1 MGKYTEERIRGYI
14 LYFTMKCLAEGIIH
28 VHANKSSMTENS
40 IAKLWVYEDG
50 TTQLAKPSEI
60 NPQDLKAIQ
69 DWIYLNI
76 DVIKEKWLEKDA
88 TGSWKEK

>member
-40 IAKLWVYEDG
+40 IAKL
-50 TTQLAKPSEI
+50 
-60 NPQDLKAIQ
+60 
-69 DWIYLNI
+69 
-76 DVIKEKWLEKDA
+76 
-88 TGSWKEK
+88 